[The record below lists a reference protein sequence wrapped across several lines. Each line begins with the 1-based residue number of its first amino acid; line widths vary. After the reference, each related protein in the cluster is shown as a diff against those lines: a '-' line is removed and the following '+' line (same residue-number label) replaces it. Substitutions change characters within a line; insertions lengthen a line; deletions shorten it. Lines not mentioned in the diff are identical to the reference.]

1 MNATCLDGIAFDVRA
16 DSLAQ
21 TMRID
26 GQPHYRERLARLV
39 EEARAIARPRA
50 MYRIAYI
57 ESKGDDEVV
66 IDGVSLKSRVLRV
79 NLEEAHRV
87 FPFVATC
94 GRELEAWARAIDD
107 MLERFWADAI
117 MEAALRAAL
126 GAFGEHLSTHVHPGR
141 TATMNPGSLADWP
154 LEQQRELF
162 RLLGNPREAIGVE
175 LTDTCLMVP
184 IKSVSGLRF
193 PREVAY
199 ENCQLCSRN
208 PCPGRRAPYVPDLY
222 ERRFAR
228 TKA

>member
-1 MNATCLDGIAFDVRA
+1 MNATCLDRIAFDVNA
-16 DSLAQ
+16 DSLAHA
-21 TMRID
+21 MHID

-50 MYRIAYI
+50 MYRIAYS

-66 IDGVSLKSRVLRV
+66 IDGVTLRSRVLRV

-94 GRELEAWARAIDD
+94 GRELEAWARGIDD

-126 GAFGEHLSTHVHPGR
+126 GAMGEHLSTHVQPGR
-141 TATMNPGSLADWP
+141 TATMNPGSLQDWP

-184 IKSVSGLRF
+184 VKSVSGLRF

-199 ENCQLCSRN
+199 ENCQLCPRD
-208 PCPGRRAPYVPDLY
+208 PCPGRRAPYVPGLY
-222 ERRFAR
+222 ERRYAG